1 MKVYGRRGE
10 RVLVMVREWDRDYC
24 LATIKKTLYIL
35 HYYNIY
41 GIIKK
46 KLENYNLKWG

>member
-1 MKVYGRRGE
+1 MSNNKNDEIGKIKYGE
-10 RVLVMVREWDRDYC
+10 LHYPIK
-24 LATIKKTLYIL
+24 IKKTLYML